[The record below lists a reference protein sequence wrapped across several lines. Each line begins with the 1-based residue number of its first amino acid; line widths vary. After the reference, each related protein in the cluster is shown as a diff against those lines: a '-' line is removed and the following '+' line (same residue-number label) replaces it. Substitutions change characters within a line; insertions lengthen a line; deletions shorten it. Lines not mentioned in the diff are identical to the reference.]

1 MVPNT
6 LNLDPGPENR
16 PNLDPDQDPGPD
28 PKFCYQFCKKKIY
41 KKVREEQLS
50 FKAIFSFNYKSSNLY
65 FFQFFRFIFLVSKG
79 LACKRVNRIFNSKS
93 PVFK

>member
-28 PKFCYQFCKKKIY
+28 PKFSYQFCKKKIY

-50 FKAIFSFNYKSSNLY
+50 FKAIFSFNYKEYS
-65 FFQFFRFIFLVSKG
+65 VSDPDPHKDMPPRSG
-79 LACKRVNRIFNSKS
+79 SRR
-93 PVFK
+93 